1 MIQMIINGQV
11 LDLFKNEVFALSKAI
26 SKLGEFDLRHGD
38 VSIKYKLP
46 ITNKNAAILGYV
58 TNINNYNNTVFKR
71 LEGELRQDESVLSSG
86 FFQVLKINPRKSI
99 EVRFYG
105 GNSEW
110 FDLINDRDININYQ
124 NTSGNPN
131 LKSYDLSYL
140 NHGLTPTNI
149 VSSWEKDEDYF
160 YFPTDNGKNYDK
172 NNQIFDT
179 TDFQC
184 GIFQHTIVKNI
195 FDSIGV
201 KVDGSLLND
210 PLYYNTLLNQ
220 PVLIDNETNNEKRF
234 TQVDNVRIER
244 DVYQPLVFSL
254 NDQDEQWNGSV
265 FTSRYEMTDF
275 EVTIYE
281 VMKDYYPGQVS
292 GIVLGDLTI
301 KCEYTIGGIAQ
312 TPITKTL
319 TIDTQQN
326 YINGVRRTEFDFK
339 EFYFNNVNIIVGDT
353 FEFSIINTGWS
364 APVLPNDGGYW
375 YTQFEGDFDYKIT
388 GTVPYNI
395 NTVVPSINQADFIK
409 DVMFRH
415 GVISQFEPKTRTLTL
430 NKLQDIENNKGVAVD
445 YSDKVDLSKAPS
457 YDFTKILNG
466 FKKTSKITYAQ
477 DDNDLQMRAFY
488 ARYKTNLGDAVISID
503 NDNLSGEGVVFESKF
518 AGTLTGKSFLENLGN
533 QDLIQNFYIPVCRY
547 MIPTDG
553 GFEPQEMKPRLF
565 VKAGKIEVSDFG
577 GYDTIVLGGQQ
588 YSEVGYA
595 YFAKEDYSAE
605 LDKLQDTLAFSII
618 RESTTLYNGTPLLS
632 KNYGLYISIL
642 NNPVHLSINLNL
654 KPLDIQKLDFM
665 KPIWLIDS
673 YYYINNVSQYKG
685 DGTTTKIELVKI

>member
-1 MIQMIINGQV
+1 MIQMIINGQA

-58 TNINNYNNTVFKR
+58 TNINNQNKTVFKR

-86 FFQVLKINPRKSI
+86 FFQVLKINPRESI

-110 FDLINDRDININYQ
+110 FDLINDRDINISYQ

-140 NHGLTPTNI
+140 NHVFETSVI
-149 VSSWEKDEDYF
+149 VSSWDNEDDYF
-160 YFPTDNGKNYDK
+160 YFPTDNGQNFDK
-172 NNQIFDT
+172 SNNLFNV

-201 KVDGSLLND
+201 KVEGSLLND

-220 PVLIDNETNNEKRF
+220 PLDLSEIKNDKKRF
-234 TQVDNVRIER
+234 KQVDNVKIEK
-244 DVYQPLVFSL
+244 DVYQPLVYSL
-254 NDQDEQWNGSV
+254 NDQDEQWSGSV
-265 FTSRYEMTDF
+265 FTSYYISPNLDIDISHET
-275 EVTIYE
+275 
-281 VMKDYYPGQVS
+281 KDYDPGQLS
-292 GIVLGDLTI
+292 FNLGDLTI

-312 TPITKTL
+312 TPIEKTL
-319 TIDTQQN
+319 TIDSQGS
-326 YINGVRRTEFDFK
+326 YVGGVRKTF
-339 EFYFNNVNIIVGDT
+339 FNLESFNFSNVVVGDT
-353 FEFSIINTGWS
+353 FVFSIKNTLNT
-364 APVLPNDGGYW
+364 APPLLDEGYW
-375 YTQFEGDFDYKIT
+375 YTLQNTAYFQ
-388 GTVPYNI
+388 YNFPGRSI
-395 NTVVPSINQADFIK
+395 NTLIPSINQADFIK

-415 GVISQFEPKTRTLTL
+415 GVISQFETKTRTLTL

-445 YSDKVDLSKAPS
+445 YSNKIDLSKAPS

-466 FKKTSKITYAQ
+466 FKKTSKVTYAQ
-477 DDNDLQMRAFY
+477 DDNDLQMRAFN
-488 ARYKTNLGDAVISID
+488 AQYKTNLGDAVISID

-518 AGTLTGKSFLENLGN
+518 AGTLTGQSFLENLGN
-533 QDLIQNFYIPVCRY
+533 QNLIENFYIPVCRY
-547 MIPTDG
+547 MLPIAGEDNKW
-553 GFEPQEMKPRLF
+553 EAQEMKPRLF
-565 VKAGKIEVSDFG
+565 VKAGKIPVQDFSLTG
-577 GYDTIVLGGQQ
+577 AFGIGLGSVL
-588 YSEVGYA
+588 YLDVGYA
-595 YFAKEDYSAE
+595 YFAKQSIGTD
-605 LDKLQDTLAFSII
+605 LDKLQDTLSFDNINY
-618 RESTTLYNGTPLLS
+618 STTNYNGTTLLQ
-632 KNYGLYISIL
+632 KNYGLYTSIL
-642 NNPVHLSINLNL
+642 NNPIHLSINLNL
-654 KPLDIQKLDFM
+654 KPLDIQQLDFM
-665 KPIWLIDS
+665 KPIWLINS